1 MSKKFKSIKFKK
13 TVPTEI
19 SFDVKMKVLKRDNGR
34 CVVCGSTHNVE
45 ANAHY
50 IPRSEGGMGIEENIV
65 TLCNNES
72 KNKCHYK
79 FDFGTDEERKEIG
92 EKIEAH
98 LKKHYSKWSSEKVIY
113 KKST

>member
-1 MSKKFKSIKFKK
+1 MNKKFKSIKFKK

-19 SFDVKMKVLKRDNGR
+19 SFDVKMKVLKRDNGK
-34 CVVCGSTHNVE
+34 CVVCGSRYNVE

-72 KNKCHYK
+72 ENKCHHK
-79 FDFGTDEERKEIG
+79 FDFGSDEERKELG
-92 EKIEAH
+92 NKIEEY
-98 LKKHYSKWSSEKVIY
+98 LKSKYPGWSREKVIY